1 MPIKRDYERRRVMT
15 VGELIRALKK
25 YPEDMDV
32 MFDMEQ
38 SRDLH
43 FDEKVDEVDIHSLI
57 EYQGIV
63 FLEEGV

>member
-1 MPIKRDYERRRVMT
+1 MSVERERRRGMT
-15 VGELIRALKK
+15 VGELIKELKK
-25 YPEDMDV
+25 YPADEEV

-43 FDEKVDEVDIHSLI
+43 INEKVDEVDIHSLI

>member
-1 MPIKRDYERRRVMT
+1 MT
-15 VGELIRALKK
+15 VGELREKLKE
-25 YPEDMDV
+25 YPEDLEV

-43 FDEKVDEVDIHSLI
+43 INEKVDEVDIHSLI

>member
-1 MPIKRDYERRRVMT
+1 MT
-15 VGELIRALKK
+15 VGELIKELKK
-25 YPEDMDV
+25 YPADEEV

-43 FDEKVDEVDIHSLI
+43 INEKADEVDIHSLI